1 MDLLCQST
9 IDQLK
14 REIIKA
20 TRKRE
25 RMLRNATKSLARR
38 ALPNTTAKAERSAES
53 QAMQVLARRTGVA
66 NSRSITT
73 SRARLNVE
81 KVRLSS
87 YNNGVMGDA
96 HARRLSMS
104 CGGADSAF
112 VSVRM

>member
-14 REIIKA
+14 RKIIKA
-20 TRKRE
+20 TQKRE

-38 ALPNTTAKAERSAES
+38 ALPTAATKAERSAES
-53 QAMQVLARRTGVA
+53 QALQVLARRTGGA

-73 SRARLNVE
+73 SRARLNAE

-87 YNNGVMGDA
+87 YNNGVMDDA

-104 CGGADSAF
+104 YGGADSTF
-112 VSVRM
+112 VFVRM